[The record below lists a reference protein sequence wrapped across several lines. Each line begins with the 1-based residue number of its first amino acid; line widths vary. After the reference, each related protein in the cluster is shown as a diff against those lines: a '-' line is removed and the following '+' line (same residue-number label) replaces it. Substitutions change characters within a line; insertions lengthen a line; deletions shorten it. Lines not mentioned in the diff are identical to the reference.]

1 MVQWRCIAS
10 LRSGSECSI
19 AWRLRE
25 EGKEWNRY
33 YEKNGKDVTQKSAV
47 WKTQDQHW
55 QMGVSPCLSRV
66 LIPRCPVFFFY
77 DIYGSCGLHHSG
89 QVILRKQGRR
99 AERRR
104 RRCHD
109 PLSQKDSRK
118 LAVDGALHTPCSHF
132 SIVWCVLV
140 HVLPKCCAFCV
151 QNKLSCGSKG
161 GSCTHGG
168 EPGKLVKLRRS
179 QKSGHPMSWQQGSA
193 VCGSACFMAN
203 HQSRVKAG
211 RLGGG
216 MRLVARVCINY
227 MALAFVIFES
237 FLNNNIY
244 IYIYIYYNIYIY
256 I

>member
-1 MVQWRCIAS
+1 
-10 LRSGSECSI
+10 
-19 AWRLRE
+19 
-25 EGKEWNRY
+25 
-33 YEKNGKDVTQKSAV
+33 
-47 WKTQDQHW
+47 
-55 QMGVSPCLSRV
+55 MGVPPCLSRV
-66 LIPRCPVFFFY
+66 LIPRCPELPGSTHAVAFSFFLN

-109 PLSQKDSRK
+109 PLISQKDSRK

-179 QKSGHPMSWQQGSA
+179 QKISEVWSSNVSSNVLATRKRRLRQRMFHGKPPKQSQG
-193 VCGSACFMAN
+193 GT
-203 HQSRVKAG
+203 AG
-211 RLGGG
+211 RNATCCTCLH
-216 MRLVARVCINY
+216 
-227 MALAFVIFES
+227 
-237 FLNNNIY
+237 
-244 IYIYIYYNIYIY
+244 
-256 I
+256 

>member
-1 MVQWRCIAS
+1 MKR
-10 LRSGSECSI
+10 
-19 AWRLRE
+19 
-25 EGKEWNRY
+25 
-33 YEKNGKDVTQKSAV
+33 YEKMSPKRVLFGRHRISTDKWESL
-47 WKTQDQHW
+47 H
-55 QMGVSPCLSRV
+55 VSPVCWFQDVPSCLDPHMLLR
-66 LIPRCPVFFFY
+66 LVFFLN

-109 PLSQKDSRK
+109 PLISQKDSRK

-179 QKSGHPMSWQQGSA
+179 QKSGHPMCHPMSWQQGSA

-211 RLGGG
+211 RLGG
-216 MRLVARVCINY
+216 MLLVARVCINY

-237 FLNNNIY
+237 FLNIIY
-244 IYIYIYYNIYIY
+244 I
-256 I
+256 